1 MKTIRK
7 RLEGNKITQEFKDF
21 MELSAAESNEIDVL
35 TNLMDKVEVRDNNRL
50 YGGFKQDF
58 QQSNWAEVMI
68 DLFSFRMVEEWSTSY
83 RKIYINND
91 LQAMFTYCEGDLD
104 LIVFDDNKDYQ
115 ENLKS
120 AGEFYGK
127 NL

>member
-35 TNLMDKVEVRDNNRL
+35 TNLMDKVDVRDNNRL

-91 LQAMFTYCEGDLD
+91 LQAIFTYCEGDLD

-120 AGEFYGK
+120 AGEFYSK
-127 NL
+127 IL

>member
-35 TNLMDKVEVRDNNRL
+35 TTLMNKVEVRDNSRL
-50 YGGFKQDF
+50 YRGFKQDF
-58 QQSNWAEVMI
+58 QQSNWVEVI
-68 DLFSFRMVEEWSTSY
+68 TDLFSFKMVEEWSTYY

-91 LQAMFTYCEGDLD
+91 LQAMFTYCEDELG

-115 ENLKS
+115 ENLKG
-120 AGEFYGK
+120 AAKFY
-127 NL
+127 N

>member
-1 MKTIRK
+1 METIRK

-35 TNLMDKVEVRDNNRL
+35 TNLMDKVEVRDNSRL
-50 YGGFKQDF
+50 YRGFKQDF
-58 QQSNWAEVMI
+58 QQSNWVEVMI

-115 ENLKS
+115 ENLKG
-120 AGEFYGK
+120 AGEFYSK
-127 NL
+127 IL

>member
-1 MKTIRK
+1 METIRK

-21 MELSAAESNEIDVL
+21 IKLSAAESNEIDVL
-35 TNLMDKVEVRDNNRL
+35 TSLMDKVEVRDNSRL
-50 YGGFKQDF
+50 YRGFKQDF
-58 QQSNWAEVMI
+58 QQSNWVEVI
-68 DLFSFRMVEEWSTSY
+68 TDLFSFRMVEEWSTSY

>member
-1 MKTIRK
+1 METIRK

-35 TNLMDKVEVRDNNRL
+35 TSLMDKVEVRDNSRL
-50 YGGFKQDF
+50 YRGFKQDF

-115 ENLKS
+115 KNLKS

-127 NL
+127 IF

>member
-58 QQSNWAEVMI
+58 KQSNWAEVMI

-115 ENLKS
+115 ENLKG
-120 AGEFYGK
+120 AGEFYSK
-127 NL
+127 IL

>member
-1 MKTIRK
+1 METIRK

-21 MELSAAESNEIDVL
+21 IKLSAAESHKIDVL
-35 TNLMDKVEVRDNNRL
+35 TTLMNEVEVRDNSRL
-50 YGGFKQDF
+50 YRGFKQDF
-58 QQSNWAEVMI
+58 QQSNWVEVI
-68 DLFSFRMVEEWSTSY
+68 TDLFSFRMVEEWSTSY

-120 AGEFYGK
+120 AGEFYSK
-127 NL
+127 IL